1 MQAKIIKSSMRQFE
15 CAFEDKKVQAI
26 AHGNLLKHGDLVVGD
41 EVILSFDSQHNE
53 YAITEL
59 LPRKNFIFRNL
70 AREKKKK
77 IIASNIDYIFL
88 IVSCSY
94 PEYKRGLLH
103 RYLLRARLWG
113 IPLIVLFNKFDEYK
127 EEHFEINQE
136 IEHVEWLGC
145 KTNTLSIFDKNKC
158 DDLKKILENKTA
170 IFLGQSGVGK
180 SSLINVLS
188 DNEFELKTKALA
200 KVNKGSHT
208 TTWAEIIDCKNF
220 YIVDTPGI
228 RSFSLEDITIH
239 ELDEAFTEVS
249 ELALKCTF
257 SNCNHATNA
266 KGCAL
271 NSVTD
276 KHFVSLFESY
286 QRFKEEI

>member
-1 MQAKIIKSSMRQFE
+1 MRQFE
-15 CAFEDKKVQAI
+15 CALEGKKIQAI

-41 EVILSFDSQHNE
+41 EVIIHFDSHHNE
-53 YAITEL
+53 YSITEL
-59 LPRKNFIFRNL
+59 LPRKNYIFRNL

-77 IIASNIDYIFL
+77 IIASNIDCIFF
-88 IVSCSY
+88 IASCSY

-113 IPLIVLFNKFDEYK
+113 IPLVVLFNKFDQYQN
-127 EEHFEINQE
+127 EHFEIHQE
-136 IEHVEWLGC
+136 MEHIQWLGC
-145 KTNTLSIFDKNKC
+145 KAHTTSIFDHNKC
-158 DDLKKILENKTA
+158 NELKQFLKDKTA

-228 RSFSLEDITIH
+228 RSFSLDDMSVN
-239 ELDEAFTEVS
+239 ELDEAFTEIS
-249 ELALKCTF
+249 DLALRCTF
-257 SNCNHATNA
+257 SNCNHSINA
-266 KGCAL
+266 KGCAV
-271 NSVTD
+271 NKMTD
-276 KHFVSLFESY
+276 PHFLSLFESY